1 MGSSEEGLHVVPAN
15 RVGHGEQLAST
26 NARGNSISLV
36 ASQIQS
42 VMAIAH
48 LAVKDIG
55 LDLPAGHPCM
65 GASWWSMFAEK
76 R

>member
-36 ASQIQS
+36 AGQIQS
-42 VMAIAH
+42 VVAITH

-55 LDLPAGHPCM
+55 LDLPAGHPRM
-65 GASWWSMFAEK
+65 EVARWSMVAEK